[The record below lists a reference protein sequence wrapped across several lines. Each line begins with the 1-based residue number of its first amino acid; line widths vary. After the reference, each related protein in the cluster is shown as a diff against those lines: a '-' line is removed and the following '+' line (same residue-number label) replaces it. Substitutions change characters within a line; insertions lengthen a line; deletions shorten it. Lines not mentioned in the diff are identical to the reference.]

1 MGMYDKRIWDLE
13 HEIWWAE
20 EKSRGWRY
28 TKGVG
33 ERWRMVDVYVY
44 TLYIVCI
51 YHQFQRTT

>member
-1 MGMYDKRIWDLE
+1 MYDKRIWDLE

>member
-13 HEIWWAE
+13 HEIWWVE
-20 EKSRGWRY
+20 EKSRGWMY